1 MKYIKLI
8 NILALALLMFSCSD
22 DDNGNKADV
31 KIGFAAA
38 EQDFSYSDFLYIPIK
53 AQGDVD
59 GDITIQV
66 DVKEYTGNFAVKENV
81 DYIITSKKLVL
92 KKGMSEVNVE
102 VRIINKP
109 DEARFA
115 LAINHVGHADL
126 EEGTKETLI
135 SIAKT
140 DFDRLTGV
148 YDFAGTSIG
157 KTGNSPISFPLTVG
171 TEKANKEFNVA
182 GWNGEDDAFIMEYDA
197 DNEQVIIP
205 SINLMGAYNFGSI
218 GINYIALCTYSKI
231 SKQITGNPVT
241 GTWDELFSE
250 ITLDNTYGLVV
261 ALFTYPDGN
270 LTNYIYGPRIEDFT
284 MVRAAETA
292 PETANAQTAS
302 FKLDELQL
310 REAPEMFREL
320 KEKGFKLNVSKQIQC
335 LNSK

>member
-1 MKYIKLI
+1 MKYIKLLSI
-8 NILALALLMFSCSD
+8 WALALSLFACSD

-38 EQDFSYSDFLYIPIK
+38 EQDYGYNDFLYIPIK
-53 AQGDVD
+53 AQGEVD
-59 GDITIQV
+59 GDINIQI

-102 VRIINKP
+102 IRVINKP

-115 LAINHVGHADL
+115 LSINHVSHADVN
-126 EEGTKETLI
+126 ENTKETLI

-148 YDFAGTSIG
+148 YNFAGTKIE
-157 KTGNSPISFPLTVG
+157 KTGKSPISFPLTVG
-171 TEKANKEFNVA
+171 VEKANEEFNVA

-197 DNEQVIIP
+197 ANEQVSIP
-205 SINLMGAYNFGSI
+205 SLNVMGAYNFDI
-218 GINYIALCTYSKI
+218 GPHFIALCTYSKI
-231 SKQITGNPVT
+231 SGQITGDPVV
-241 GTWDELFSE
+241 GSWDEFFSE

-270 LTNYIYGPRIEDFT
+270 PTNYIYGPKIEDFT
-284 MVRAAETA
+284 MIRATEEAETG
-292 PETANAQTAS
+292 NVQTAG
-302 FKLDELQL
+302 FKVNEKLIH
-310 REAPEMFREL
+310 EAPEMFRGL
-320 KEKGFKLNVSKQIQC
+320 KEKGFKLNVSKQIEC
-335 LNSK
+335 YNSK